1 MFVERKRE
9 ERLSLRSKLFLIP
22 LMALAPLVLAW
33 IAVPG
38 HILERPRLT
47 QKLTFVDRAGLPIR
61 AYRPGETYDWLPL
74 SDVPSELADLVV
86 LAEDR
91 NFYHHPGLDA
101 RALLRSFGQNL
112 SAGEIVSGASTIT
125 QQVYRL
131 GHGTPR
137 SLRGKLTTM
146 IGALKLDRHY
156 EKRRILEAYLNQ
168 VPFGAGLAGVKRA
181 GEVFFG
187 KELSLLNLAEF
198 ATLAVLPRSPSYL
211 RTHKAELLKR
221 RNALLR
227 EYAVA
232 KGLSPAE
239 LTLNLDAPVELAVD
253 SGGWDNYH
261 YVVSLLGDSELHR
274 HVSPGGIIR
283 TTLDL
288 YLQREAQA
296 ILRSH
301 VVELKKFDVHHG
313 ALVVLHNQT
322 GDVLAYVG
330 SPDLANLPAG
340 QIDALRIKRQ
350 PGSALKPLT
359 YALALQRG
367 HSLADPLP
375 DIPSYYKTGLGQYLP
390 RNYGQDFSG
399 PRLMRE
405 ALANSLNL
413 PAVALAEK
421 LGVEEVYAF
430 YRSLGLV
437 LPRPALHYGV
447 GLTLGN
453 VEVTPFDLAA
463 VYTAFPGAGR
473 GVVPRFF
480 SAADAQER
488 QTPLTAEAAFLVS
501 DVLADQVARREEF
514 GERNPFDLPFALS
527 VKTGTSTDFRDNWAV
542 GFNKDFTILVWVGNT
557 DQKPMKRV
565 SGITG
570 AGPVLRDV
578 ARYLAGRWP
587 MRPPEAPAGI
597 LREEVCSLS
606 GHRPGPHCPHRK
618 LELFAAESGVRETCR
633 WHRELFVRDCRG
645 PAAHERVI
653 VALLPDAYQAFVG
666 TRPDWSVEGQV
677 RERCAFSDLQFDELH
692 LREDD
697 APVIARPLSGSTFA
711 VDPNLPRALQRLKL
725 ELNRF
730 RAVRK
735 VIWRRN
741 GSVLGEGPASMDWP
755 LERGQ
760 HSFEAEV
767 HFSDGNRARTPS
779 VEVRV
784 L

>member
-1 MFVERKRE
+1 M
-9 ERLSLRSKLFLIP
+9 SLRSKLLFLLLLLP
-22 LMALAPLVLAW
+22 LAALVPLVLTW
-33 IAVPG
+33 SFVPG

-47 QKLTFVDRAGLPIR
+47 QKLTFIDRAGLPIR
-61 AYRPGETYDWLPL
+61 SYRPGETYDWLPL
-74 SDVPSELADLVV
+74 SDVPSELSDLVV
-86 LAEDR
+86 LAEDQH
-91 NFYHHPGLDA
+91 FYQHLGIDA
-101 RALLRSFGQNL
+101 GAMLRSLTQNL
-112 SAGEIVSGASTIT
+112 AAGEVISGASTIT

-137 SLRGKLTTM
+137 NLRGKLITM
-146 IGALKLDRHY
+146 IGALKLERNYD
-156 EKRRILEAYLNQ
+156 KRRILEGYLNQ

-187 KELSLLNLAEF
+187 KELALLNLAEF
-198 ATLAVLPRSPSYL
+198 ATLAVLPRSPSFL
-211 RTHKAELLKR
+211 RTNRPELLRR

-227 EYAVA
+227 VYAQER
-232 KGLSPAE
+232 GLSRAE
-239 LTLNLDAPVELAVD
+239 LNLNLDAPLELAVD
-253 SGGWDNYH
+253 SAGWDNYH
-261 YVVSLLGDSELHR
+261 YVMTLLRDPDLHR
-274 HVSPGGIIR
+274 HILPGGVIR

-288 YLQREAQA
+288 YLQREAHA
-296 ILRSH
+296 ILRSQ
-301 VVELKKFDVHHG
+301 VRELKKFDVHHG
-313 ALVVLHNQT
+313 ALVVIHNST

-350 PGSALKPLT
+350 PGSTLKPLT
-359 YALALQRG
+359 YALALQQG
-367 HSLADPLP
+367 HTLADPLP

-421 LGVEEVYAF
+421 LGVDELYAF

-437 LPRPALHYGV
+437 LPKPALHYGV

-453 VEVTPFDLAA
+453 VEVTPFELAG
-463 VYTAFPGAGR
+463 VYTAFPR
-473 GVVPRFF
+473 GGLGIVSRFF
-480 SAADAQER
+480 AGADVQER
-488 QTPLTAEAAFLVS
+488 PTPLTAEAAYLVS
-501 DVLADQVARREEF
+501 DVLADPVARREEF

-542 GFNKDFTILVWVGNT
+542 GYNQDFTILVWVGNT

-587 MRPPEAPAGI
+587 MRPTEAPVGI
-597 LREEVCSLS
+597 VRQEVCSLS
-606 GHRPGPHCPHRK
+606 GHLPGPHCTHRK
-618 LELFAAESGVRETCR
+618 LELFGAQSQARGTCP

-645 PAAHERVI
+645 PAAHERVT

-666 TRPDWSVEGQV
+666 KRPDWSVEGQV
-677 RERCAFSDLQFDELH
+677 RARCPFSDHKFDELY
-692 LREDD
+692 LREDNG
-697 APVIARPLSGSTFA
+697 PLIARPLSGSTFA
-711 VDPNLPRALQRLKL
+711 VDPNLPRRLQRLKL

-741 GSVLGEGPASMDWP
+741 GSVLGEGPAAMDWP

-760 HSFEAEV
+760 HSFDAEV
-767 HFSDGNRARTPS
+767 HFSDGGRARTPS

>member
-1 MFVERKRE
+1 MG
-9 ERLSLRSKLFLIP
+9 
-22 LMALAPLVLAW
+22 LAW
-33 IAVPG
+33 MTIPG
-38 HILERPRLT
+38 HLMERPRLT

-74 SDVPSELADLVV
+74 AEVPRELAELVV

-91 NFYHHPGLDA
+91 NFYRHPGVDA
-101 RALLRSFGQNL
+101 RALLRSLGQNL
-112 SAGEIVSGASTIT
+112 SAGDIVSGASTIT

-137 SLRGKLTTM
+137 TLRGKFITM
-146 IGALKLDRHY
+146 MGALKLERAY
-156 EKRRILEAYLNQ
+156 GKQRILETYLNQ

-187 KELSLLNLAEF
+187 KDLALLNLAEF
-198 ATLAVLPRSPSYL
+198 ATLAVLPRSPTYL
-211 RTHKAELLKR
+211 RTHQAELLKR
-221 RNALLR
+221 RNALLG
-227 EYAVA
+227 EYAA
-232 KGLSPAE
+232 ANGLSPAE
-239 LTLNLDAPVELAVD
+239 LHLNQEAPMELAVD
-253 SGGWDNYH
+253 RAGWDNYH
-261 YVVSLLGDSELHR
+261 YVRALLQEPELRR
-274 HVSPGGIIR
+274 HVAPGGIIR

-296 ILRSH
+296 ILRSQ
-301 VVELKKFDVHHG
+301 VGELKKFDVHHG
-313 ALVVLHNQT
+313 ALVVLQNQT

-340 QIDALRIKRQ
+340 QVDALRIQRQ

-413 PAVALAEK
+413 PAVALAED
-421 LGVEEVYAF
+421 LGVEEVYSF
-430 YRSLGLV
+430 YRALGLV
-437 LPRPALHYGV
+437 LPRPAVHYGV

-453 VEVTPFDLAA
+453 VELTPFELAA
-463 VYTAFPGAGR
+463 VYTAFPRAGL

-480 SAADAQER
+480 SAAAVHDR
-488 QTPLTAEAAFLVS
+488 PTPLSAEAAYLVS
-501 DVLADQVARREEF
+501 DVLADPVARREEF

-542 GFNKDFTILVWVGNT
+542 GYNQEFTILVWVGNT
-557 DQKPMKRV
+557 DQKPMRRV

-578 ARYLAGRWP
+578 ARYLASRWP
-587 MRPPEAPAGI
+587 MRPLEEPKGI
-597 LREEVCSLS
+597 LRQEVCSLS

-618 LELFAAESGVRETCR
+618 LELFTTEALGQETCR

-645 PAAHERVI
+645 PAAHERVT

-666 TRPDWSVEGQV
+666 TRPNWSVEQQV
-677 RERCAFSDLQFDELH
+677 RERCPFSDHQFAEVQ
-692 LREDD
+692 LREDT

-730 RAVRK
+730 RSVRK

-741 GSVLGEGPASMDWP
+741 GSVLGEGSASMDWP

-760 HSFEAEV
+760 HSFDAEV
-767 HFSDGNRARTPS
+767 HFSDGGQARTPA